1 VTEQGYSAE
10 DITWQTRRL
19 DLAMMDL
26 MTALS
31 RAVGV
36 SVLEMIAL
44 EHMDHEGT
52 VGPSELARRLQLTT
66 GAVTALADRLAESG
80 HLERA
85 PHPTDRRRVMLK
97 RTQKTDEDLTEEI
110 APMAMAILE
119 LAESLSDEERQAV
132 GGFIDSFI
140 SIIEQTAAEACERRP
155 AAASPTQRSTP

>member
-1 VTEQGYSAE
+1 
-10 DITWQTRRL
+10 
-19 DLAMMDL
+19 MMDL

-31 RAVGV
+31 RAVGI

-44 EHMDHEGT
+44 EHPDHEGT
-52 VGPSELARRLQLTT
+52 IGPSELARRLQLTT

-97 RTQKTDEDLTEEI
+97 RTPKADEDLTEEI

-119 LAESLSDEERQAV
+119 LAESLSDAERQTV
-132 GGFIDSFI
+132 GSFIDGFIA
-140 SIIEQTAAEACERRP
+140 IIEQTAAEACERRP
-155 AAASPTQRSTP
+155 PAASPTRRSTP

>member
-1 VTEQGYSAE
+1 MSDHGYSAE

-44 EHMDHEGT
+44 EHIDHEGT

-119 LAESLSDEERQAV
+119 LAESLSDDERQSV
-132 GGFIDSFI
+132 GSFIDGFIA
-140 SIIEQTAAEACERRP
+140 IIQQTAAEACERRP
-155 AAASPTQRSTP
+155 AAVPTIQRSTS